1 MNSDGYEIILRC
13 MICEE
18 ESEARNLW
26 PDLSDITIYDLIAQ
40 SAEMQQAIIE
50 TGYCPRCYQKR
61 SNAKIL

>member
-1 MNSDGYEIILRC
+1 